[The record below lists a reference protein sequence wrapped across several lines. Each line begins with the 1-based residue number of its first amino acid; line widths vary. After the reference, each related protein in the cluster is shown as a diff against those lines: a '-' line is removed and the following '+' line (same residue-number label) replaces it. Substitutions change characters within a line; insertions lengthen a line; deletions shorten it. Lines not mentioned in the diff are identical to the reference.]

1 MCTPHVGVHIRER
14 FLFTRSHHTHTHTHA
29 RTHTHTHTHTAIPCT
44 SGTLR
49 LHEGYSPRNGRLEI
63 CVNEVWATVC
73 GTDFTDDMAGIA
85 CAAMGASDEG
95 D

>member
-1 MCTPHVGVHIRER
+1 MFDMLVW
-14 FLFTRSHHTHTHTHA
+14 
-29 RTHTHTHTHTAIPCT
+29 
-44 SGTLR
+44 
-49 LHEGYSPRNGRLEI
+49 I